1 MIFGFSY
8 VVLGIGI
15 TVAFALGLLVY
26 ALIPVKSRIASRLE
40 RVEEIEWD
48 NSRGRSEAFAK
59 IFNDEQRG
67 KLRRDLDEAGWYT
80 TTPAKI
86 ASQMVASAVLFSA
99 VGISF
104 AVYAKIGTLGYGLGV
119 LLALLGGYYPMSR
132 VKSAIKK
139 RKTSVS
145 KALPDFLDMLVTT
158 VTAGLSFNAS
168 LSYAVDVA
176 EGPLGEEV
184 KAMLSEIRL
193 GRSRADAL
201 RSMADRVAL
210 EQVNNFVTAI
220 VQAEKLGSNMS
231 NVLRELSLEVRDKR
245 MMRAEELANLMPTKM
260 VLPMA
265 LFMLPALFLMIFG
278 GIIAKYLANNP

>member
-8 VVLGIGI
+8 VVVTIGI
-15 TVAFALGLLVY
+15 AVALALGLLVY
-26 ALIPVKSRIASRLE
+26 TLIPVKSRIASRLE

-48 NSRGRSEAFAK
+48 KSRSRTEAFAK

-104 AVYAKIGTLGYGLGV
+104 ATYAQIGTLGYGLGV

-168 LSYAVDVA
+168 LSHAVDVA

-201 RSMADRVAL
+201 RSMADRIAL
-210 EQVNNFVTAI
+210 EQVSNFVTAI

-260 VLPMA
+260 VIPMA